1 LIKIRPLQIASVL
14 SLIAVF
20 GLDSQTP
27 LGFAHGDLYL
37 IGVLLA
43 AFTGSLRFMW
53 TLAGLSIALTVLGI
67 WLSPEGLPMRYW
79 LTNRLMSITELLA
92 LTALTSYVIIR
103 LRRSRMEKH
112 QWRRE
117 YRNLEKLTPSPDNPL
132 SPFQYSSQFQL
143 FADAI
148 PQTIWTATAEGGID
162 FVNRAFARYTG
173 RQRED
178 LINHAGWLGSVHP
191 DDKPLVM
198 AKWPEVIAEGKE
210 YELEVRVQ
218 RHDGKWRW
226 LLVQGTPVKDA
237 DGLIIKWCGSAIDI
251 DDLYRLAERF
261 EHVASTTV
269 DAISDWD
276 IVNNVIW
283 WNQGVNTLFGYE
295 REDMMS
301 DPTVWTSHLHPEDRD
316 RVLDTLWGAVR
327 GDTEELMM
335 NYRFVRQD
343 GSIAEIEE
351 HMRVVRDQSG
361 QALRLVG
368 GMSDV
373 TERNEMA
380 EQLGH
385 AQRLQTVGEL
395 TGGMAHDFNN
405 LLTVIQGNNELLT
418 EALKDNPELADMSDM
433 IRQASEKAEALVQR
447 LLAFARRQ
455 SLEPQATDV
464 VDLINSIQPL
474 VRRVIPARV
483 KLELVIKDK
492 IPAVMID
499 PGQLEHALLNLCLN
513 ARDAI
518 ADNGCIR
525 IVASSASA
533 ESMTLVKKELDAE
546 NWVAIAV
553 EDDGQGMTED
563 VRRHALDPFFT
574 TKRNGEGS
582 GLGLSM
588 VYGFVKQSGGYLDIQ
603 SSPGVGTVIHL
614 LLPVADIDAIGLD
627 QQQKRLQSCN
637 SPKVAERKPVV
648 LVVEDDELVLQ
659 YAERQF
665 RELGYQVLSA
675 NHGEQALD
683 VLRQRLAAGTPVDL
697 LFTDVRMSDGMNGP
711 ELAREAIRIRPD
723 LPVLFTSGYTEDA
736 FDQESGAPGQLPAGT
751 LLLSKP
757 WRRAD
762 LAQKLDGL
770 VNAEGSKW

>member
-1 LIKIRPLQIASVL
+1 MIKIRPLQIVSVA
-14 SLIAVF
+14 SLITVF
-20 GLDSQTP
+20 ALDSQTP

-37 IGVLLA
+37 IAVLLA

-53 TLAGLSIALTVLGI
+53 TLAGLSLALTVLGI
-67 WLSPEGLPMRYW
+67 WLSPEGLPMRFW

-103 LRRSRMEKH
+103 LQRSRMEKI

-117 YRNLEKLTPSPDNPL
+117 YRNLKKLTPSPDNPL
-132 SPFQYSSQFQL
+132 SPFQHSSQFQL

-173 RQRED
+173 RLRED
-178 LINHAGWLGSVHP
+178 LINRAGWLGSVHP

-226 LLVQGTPVKDA
+226 LLVQGTPVKDP
-237 DGLIIKWCGSAIDI
+237 DGRIIKWCGSAIDI

-283 WNQGVNTLFGYE
+283 WNQGINTLFGYE

-316 RVLDTLWGAVR
+316 RVLDAIWGAIR

-335 NYRFVRQD
+335 NYRFMRQD

-368 GMSDV
+368 GMTDV

-483 KLELVIKDK
+483 KLELVIEDK
-492 IPAVMID
+492 VPAVMID

-533 ESMTLVKKELDAE
+533 QSLTLVNKELDAE

-563 VRRHALDPFFT
+563 VRRRALDPFFT

-588 VYGFVKQSGGYLDIQ
+588 VYGFVKQSGGYLHIQ
-603 SSPGVGTVIHL
+603 SSPGAGTAIHM
-614 LLPVADIDAIGLD
+614 LLPVAEIQAIGLD
-627 QQQKRLQSCN
+627 QPQKRLHSGDT
-637 SPKVAERKPVV
+637 PVV
-648 LVVEDDELVLQ
+648 LIVEDDELVLQ

-665 RELGYQVLSA
+665 RELGYQVLAA

-683 VLRQRLAAGTPVDL
+683 MLRQRVTANKPVDL

-711 ELAREAIRIRPD
+711 QLAREATMIQAD
-723 LPVLFTSGYTEDA
+723 LPVMFTSGYTEDA
-736 FDQESGAPGQLPAGT
+736 FDQESGSPGHLPAGT
-751 LLLSKP
+751 LFLSKP

-762 LAQKLDGL
+762 LAQKLAGL
-770 VNAEGSKW
+770 TSSED

>member
-1 LIKIRPLQIASVL
+1 
-14 SLIAVF
+14 
-20 GLDSQTP
+20 
-27 LGFAHGDLYL
+27 
-37 IGVLLA
+37 
-43 AFTGSLRFMW
+43 
-53 TLAGLSIALTVLGI
+53 
-67 WLSPEGLPMRYW
+67 
-79 LTNRLMSITELLA
+79 
-92 LTALTSYVIIR
+92 
-103 LRRSRMEKH
+103 
-112 QWRRE
+112 
-117 YRNLEKLTPSPDNPL
+117 
-132 SPFQYSSQFQL
+132 
-143 FADAI
+143 
-148 PQTIWTATAEGGID
+148 
-162 FVNRAFARYTG
+162 
-173 RQRED
+173 
-178 LINHAGWLGSVHP
+178 
-191 DDKPLVM
+191 
-198 AKWPEVIAEGKE
+198 
-210 YELEVRVQ
+210 
-218 RHDGKWRW
+218 
-226 LLVQGTPVKDA
+226 
-237 DGLIIKWCGSAIDI
+237 
-251 DDLYRLAERF
+251 
-261 EHVASTTV
+261 
-269 DAISDWD
+269 
-276 IVNNVIW
+276 
-283 WNQGVNTLFGYE
+283 
-295 REDMMS
+295 MMS

-316 RVLDTLWGAVR
+316 RVLDAIWGAIR

-335 NYRFVRQD
+335 NYRFMRQD

-368 GMSDV
+368 GMTDV

-455 SLEPQATDV
+455 SLEPLATDV

-483 KLELVIKDK
+483 KLELVIEDK
-492 IPAVMID
+492 VPAVMID

-533 ESMTLVKKELDAE
+533 QSLTLVNKELDAE

-563 VRRHALDPFFT
+563 VRRRALDPFFT

-588 VYGFVKQSGGYLDIQ
+588 VYGFVKQSGGYLHIQ
-603 SSPGVGTVIHL
+603 SSPGAGTAIHM
-614 LLPVADIDAIGLD
+614 LLPVAEIQAIGLD
-627 QQQKRLQSCN
+627 QPQKRLHSGDT
-637 SPKVAERKPVV
+637 PVV
-648 LVVEDDELVLQ
+648 LIVEDDELVLQ

-665 RELGYQVLSA
+665 RELGYQVLAA

-683 VLRQRLAAGTPVDL
+683 MLRQRVTANKPVDL

-711 ELAREAIRIRPD
+711 QLAREATMIQAD
-723 LPVLFTSGYTEDA
+723 LPVMFTSGYTEDA
-736 FDQESGAPGQLPAGT
+736 FDQESGSPGHLPAGT
-751 LLLSKP
+751 LFLSKP

-762 LAQKLDGL
+762 LAQKLAGL
-770 VNAEGSKW
+770 TSSED